1 MKRSHRL
8 IRQAM
13 QELQEATRPKLSEV
27 TGLSLVSVNKAVAEL
42 SNTGELLH
50 CSLIPSGGGRPVQLY
65 RYNSRHGQHALIQI
79 SNKNSTWIGKME
91 LLDLQG
97 VPQQQ
102 FEGRFAYIDTESF
115 DGWLD
120 EATAK
125 QKLSS
130 ITLYFGGES
139 TNTTLAEHLKAR
151 YHCPVRTPS
160 TASVLAPRTDG
171 YVSIC
176 FPIGQAITCAMFRGE
191 HMHECGPLELLPLPV
206 RWQELDHSDHTLK
219 EETVARLLQ
228 IISCTLAPQCIY
240 LHTPAWS
247 SRLMERIRYNAQTK
261 MRGALPPIRF
271 LPLTEAALR
280 QALYRYAATI
290 H

>member
-1 MKRSHRL
+1 MKRSHKL
-8 IRQAM
+8 ILQAM
-13 QELQEATRPKLSEV
+13 QELQETTRPKLSEV

-42 SNTGELLH
+42 CHTGELMV
-50 CSLIPSGGGRPVQLY
+50 SSIIPSGGGRPVQQY
-65 RYNSRHGQHALIQI
+65 RYNSHHGQHALIQI
-79 SNKNSTWIGKME
+79 SSENGTWKGKME

-97 VPQQQ
+97 EPQQQ

-120 EATAK
+120 TAASK

-139 TNTTLAEHLKAR
+139 PNAAMIEHLNAR

-160 TASVLAPRTDG
+160 TASVLAPSTEG
-171 YVSIC
+171 YAGIC
-176 FPIGQAITCAMFRGE
+176 FPIGQAITCAMFRGGQL
-191 HMHECGPLELLPLPV
+191 HECGTLELLPLPV
-206 RWQELDHSDHTLK
+206 RWQELDHSDHTLQ

-228 IISCTLAPQCIY
+228 IISCTLAPQSIY
-240 LHTPAWS
+240 LYTPAWS

-271 LPLTEAALR
+271 LPLTEAALK
-280 QALYRYAATI
+280 QALYRYAASLR
-290 H
+290 